1 MPFFGGGGGAAPAN
15 MVGATSS
22 VAGTAGLVPAP
33 SAGDENKQLLGSATF
48 VQSSPYILSGR
59 TSSIFTF
66 HTLNSFAGYS
76 ANNVTLNA
84 NSIWFT
90 PVLVNFSFTFD
101 RILFANRNGNSLS
114 NVKFGVY
121 THDRTAGVPKTL
133 LVQSANVSSIAGVT
147 NNEATVDST
156 TLNPDVYWICFVSA
170 NSAITRRIEESA
182 STIRQ
187 MGILIGGNDS
197 ANLAGWGGDS
207 TAGFAPIKY
216 SLTYT
221 GTESL
226 PSSLT
231 ASSVT
236 IDRIVHAPWMAIRK
250 S

>member
-1 MPFFGGGGGAAPAN
+1 MGFFGGGGGSAASN
-15 MVGATSS
+15 MGAASAS

-33 SAGDENKQLLGSATF
+33 AAGDENKQLLGSATF

-66 HTLNSFAGYS
+66 HTINSFAGYS

-84 NSIWFT
+84 NLIWFT
-90 PVLVNFSFTFD
+90 PLLVNFSFTFD
-101 RILFANRNGNSLS
+101 RILFANRNGNALA
-114 NVKFGVY
+114 NVKFGIY

-156 TLNPDVYWICFVSA
+156 TLSPDVYWACFVSA
-170 NSAITRRIEESA
+170 NNAFTRRTEESGTA
-182 STIRQ
+182 IRQ
-187 MGILIGGNDS
+187 MAAFIGGSDS

-207 TAGFAPIKY
+207 TAGFVPLKY
-216 SLTYT
+216 SFTYT

-226 PSSLT
+226 PSALT

-236 IDRIVHAPWMAIRK
+236 IDRAIHPPWMAIRK